1 MKIQILLYVV
11 YLKKNIFTFFN
22 FEFSFCR
29 SFFDVIGRYLCKFL
43 EINIHF
49 KVLCRGGRPNSQ
61 IICNWTHISIPDRES
76 IVPVFENLKKVLY
89 QSNLPNSPLLISK
102 RPFFHSLCTFE
113 ELLEILDKLLN

>member
-1 MKIQILLYVV
+1 MFFFYQVTKQFASFGGPKLVF
-11 YLKKNIFTFFN
+11 FTFFN

-29 SFFDVIGRYLCKFL
+29 LFFDVIGRYLCKFL

-76 IVPVFENLKKVLY
+76 IVPVFENLKKCYINLTYLTHHYLFQKDNFFTVFVLLKNFY
-89 QSNLPNSPLLISK
+89 K
-102 RPFFHSLCTFE
+102 F
-113 ELLEILDKLLN
+113 